1 MRSARL
7 TPFIVPDVPEVR
19 VLSWLSVLLA
29 RCEKSDRRARET
41 SSGGVSRKGE
51 TLGPFGRPNEEKS
64 VASCHARSSWG
75 GTVPPFLGAFV
86 SCQISLA
93 APPGREPMVPIV
105 VVPPLL
111 GLPSSSADTLSS
123 QPDLSEPSWNPAK
136 DADPSW
142 NALRSDPNWV
152 AASKNLWSAE
162 DDDEVQWQC
171 VDDFPAID
179 GVLGEGV
186 EHASDEQRC
195 EAGNLL
201 LDGNTYL
208 YNKGRETDVENGRDP
223 SWYQD
228 QDKPGICKLSGCWC
242 CVRKQ
247 RPLPRGRDL
256 VLGTSRCDFEERFGN
271 VSEDKWSML
280 RPAFIASKA
289 NIREA
294 LGVPD
299 GFRTCAV
306 VGSSGKL
313 LQHKQGN
320 MIDDHEMVMRMN
332 TAPTDGWEQHTGA
345 RTTHRVVATTGLE
358 GYLRE
363 ANCLGPLGWGV
374 IDRCL
379 VDGHAAPW
387 CPVGAHILNSFMADE
402 HQDPHDNGFYKTF
415 MSACSSLVPLDFA
428 MDSTIRH
435 LTRETV
441 TGSTANF
448 MTGMAG
454 LLMAAMLCD
463 DGFDVYGFD
472 TGDEPEGTPY
482 HFFNDT
488 QVDSHDNFGA
498 SKALLKEFAAAQPSC
513 IRLQGGSEGD

>member
-1 MRSARL
+1 MQL
-7 TPFIVPDVPEVR
+7 F
-19 VLSWLSVLLA
+19 
-29 RCEKSDRRARET
+29 
-41 SSGGVSRKGE
+41 
-51 TLGPFGRPNEEKS
+51 
-64 VASCHARSSWG
+64 
-75 GTVPPFLGAFV
+75 FL
-86 SCQISLA
+86 
-93 APPGREPMVPIV
+93 
-105 VVPPLL
+105 VPPLL
-111 GLPSSSADTLSS
+111 GLPSSSPDTLSS

-142 NALRSDPNWV
+142 NAVRDADPNWNVDLRSDPNWV
-152 AASKNLWSAE
+152 AASKNLRSAGFGSE
-162 DDDEVQWQC
+162 FGLPPSPDAEEQQDGGWKFRDDDDGVQWQC
-171 VDDFPAID
+171 MDDFPAMD

-186 EHASDEQRC
+186 EHASYEQRC

-208 YNKGRETDVENGRDP
+208 YNRGRKTDVDHKG
-223 SWYQD
+223 

-256 VLGTSRCDFEERFGN
+256 VLGTSRCDFEESFGN

-294 LGVPD
+294 LRMPD

-313 LQHKQGN
+313 LEHKQGN

-345 RTTHRVVATTGLE
+345 RTTHRVVATTGFAV
-358 GYLRE
+358 YLHE
-363 ANCLGPLGWGV
+363 ANCQSGG
-374 IDRCL
+374 CL
-379 VDGHAAPW
+379 VDGHAPPW
-387 CPVGAHILNSFMADE
+387 CPVGALILNSFMTDYQ
-402 HQDPHDNGFYKTF
+402 QDPHNNGFYRSF

-441 TGSTANF
+441 TGSTSNF

-488 QVDSHDNFGA
+488 QVNSHDNFGA